1 MIEADVL
8 VVGGGPTGAATAYHL
23 ARHGV
28 DVLVCDKAS
37 FPREKVCGDGLTP
50 RGVAA
55 LHQMGVDTAE
65 PGFVRIDGLRVR
77 GAGVRLELPWPEVES
92 YPSFGVVRTRHDLD
106 HLLLRRAEKAG
117 ARVWEE
123 AEATE
128 PVIDGNGWVR
138 GASVLRGPREEDRRR
153 EEVRARF
160 AVAADG
166 ASSRFAG
173 RAGVR
178 RDPARPLGV
187 AARRYF
193 RTDRYQDAMFESWL
207 ELWDG
212 PRLLP
217 GYGWVFPVGDG
228 VLNVGAGLL
237 NTYREFRHVSPRKVF
252 DIFVRQL
259 PESWGLTEENAVG
272 PLLSGPLPMGMNRVP
287 LAAPG
292 LLVAGDAGGII
303 NPFNGE
309 GIAYGIESGQLAAEM
324 IHEALVSGRPGVAHL
339 YPQELRRR
347 YGRYFSVGR
356 AFVRAVGKPW
366 VMRAATRYGL
376 PRRRFMAFLLRVMAN
391 LTDGRQGDVEDRIM
405 HALVRM
411 APER

>member
-1 MIEADVL
+1 
-8 VVGGGPTGAATAYHL
+8 
-23 ARHGV
+23 
-28 DVLVCDKAS
+28 
-37 FPREKVCGDGLTP
+37 
-50 RGVAA
+50 
-55 LHQMGVDTAE
+55 
-65 PGFVRIDGLRVR
+65 
-77 GAGVRLELPWPEVES
+77 
-92 YPSFGVVRTRHDLD
+92 
-106 HLLLRRAEKAG
+106 
-117 ARVWEE
+117 
-123 AEATE
+123 
-128 PVIDGNGWVR
+128 
-138 GASVLRGPREEDRRR
+138 
-153 EEVRARF
+153 
-160 AVAADG
+160 
-166 ASSRFAG
+166 
-173 RAGVR
+173 
-178 RDPARPLGV
+178 
-187 AARRYF
+187 
-193 RTDRYQDAMFESWL
+193 
-207 ELWDG
+207 
-212 PRLLP
+212 
-217 GYGWVFPVGDG
+217 
-228 VLNVGAGLL
+228 
-237 NTYREFRHVSPRKVF
+237 
-252 DIFVRQL
+252 
-259 PESWGLTEENAVG
+259 
-272 PLLSGPLPMGMNRVP
+272 MGMNRVP